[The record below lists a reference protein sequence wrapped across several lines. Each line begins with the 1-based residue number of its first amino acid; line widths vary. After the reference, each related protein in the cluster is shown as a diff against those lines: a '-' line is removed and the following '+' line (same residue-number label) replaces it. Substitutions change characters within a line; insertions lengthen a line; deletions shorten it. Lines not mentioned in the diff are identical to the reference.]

1 MKKVLATVVA
11 GFLASALVGCSSGEP
26 NTVEPKTNDPIDS
39 ATPIA
44 EEAPEKAE
52 TVISESGWSL
62 SKNEYDESQMWI
74 NYALILANTDKSNM
88 TVNQTI
94 KITVKDTNGSVIAS
108 ETAYAMFVGPGDVMP
123 VAGRTGMLSSE
134 PAEVTIELGTGQQEP
149 ASYDE
154 MYRITDFSVSGAAE
168 NQTPDGS
175 MNWAGEF
182 TNPSDKP
189 MDKGVTPTV
198 ILFNEG
204 QIVGGFNNNLMF
216 DAVAGGAT
224 TSFEIDPFGNPVP
237 EHDSFEVYIVPNI
250 F

>member
-1 MKKVLATVVA
+1 M
-11 GFLASALVGCSSGEP
+11 
-26 NTVEPKTNDPIDS
+26 
-39 ATPIA
+39 
-44 EEAPEKAE
+44 
-52 TVISESGWSL
+52 
-62 SKNEYDESQMWI
+62 SKNEYDESQMWV

-94 KITVKDTNGSVIAS
+94 KITVKDANGSVIAS
-108 ETAYAMFVGPGDVMP
+108 ETAYATFVGPGDVMP
-123 VAGRTGMLSSE
+123 VVGRTDMLSSE
-134 PAEVTIELGTGQQEP
+134 PADVIIELGTGQQEP

-154 MYRITDFSVSGAAE
+154 MYRVTDFSVSGAVE
-168 NQTPDGS
+168 NPTSDGDT
-175 MNWAGEF
+175 NWAGEF

-198 ILFNEG
+198 VLFNGG

-216 DAVAGGAT
+216 DAVAGGT
-224 TSFEIDPFGNPVP
+224 TASFEIDPFGSPVP